1 MEQMHCEQISLTP
14 TKRWLLLV
22 VLSYTSFI
30 FNTTEFIPIGLL
42 SDIAT
47 AFRISETTASLLIS
61 AYAWFV
67 ALMSLPLMLIFGKR
81 DFRKMLLA
89 VLGCFVVSHMLSAV
103 ASSFAMLLISRLG
116 VACSHAVFWSIISPL
131 AVHIAPEG
139 KKQTAMGMII
149 TGTSLAMIIGMPLG
163 RVIGLH
169 LGWRYSFAAIG
180 LASFLSLVLLSMMFP
195 PVPNRQECS
204 SRSLPALSKLPV
216 VTGVYAFT
224 ILAVTAHYMAYSYI
238 EPFLKQVAG
247 MTESMTTSAL
257 VLFGFS
263 GIIASVL
270 FSKYYGK
277 HPKSFLFLI
286 PIGLASILITME
298 LSSVSL
304 YGSLVHCVCWGLMFT
319 AFNLVTEYEVIRHS
333 PPYTTIAVA
342 LYSSIFNIG
351 IGCGAFLGGMVL
363 AGYSISYIGYAGSLV
378 AILAL
383 PIIIKRLA
391 PNLSNS

>member
-1 MEQMHCEQISLTP
+1 MEQIHCEQASLIP
-14 TKRWLLLV
+14 AKRWLLLV

-42 SDIAT
+42 SDIAK
-47 AFRISETTASLLIS
+47 AFRTSETTASLLIS

-67 ALMSLPLMLIFGKR
+67 ALMSLPLMLVFGKG

-89 VLGCFVVSHMLSAV
+89 VLGCFVVSHLLSAV
-103 ASSFAMLLISRLG
+103 ASSFTMLLISRLG
-116 VACSHAVFWSIISPL
+116 VACSHAIFWSIISPL
-131 AVHIAPEG
+131 AVHISPEG
-139 KKQTAMGMII
+139 KKQTAMGMIV

-180 LASFLSLVLLSMMFP
+180 LASLLSLVLLSVMFP
-195 PVPNRQECS
+195 RVPNRQDCS
-204 SRSLPALSKLPV
+204 LRSLPALFKLPV
-216 VTGVYAFT
+216 VTGVYVFT

-257 VLFGFS
+257 VIFGLS

-277 HPKSFLFLI
+277 HPKFFLFLI
-286 PIGLASILITME
+286 PIGLASILITMK
-298 LSSVSL
+298 LSAVSI
-304 YGSLVHCVCWGLMFT
+304 YGSLIHCVCWGLMFT

-351 IGCGAFLGGMVL
+351 IGCGAFLGGMIL
-363 AGYSISYIGYAGSLV
+363 AECSISRIGYAGSLV
-378 AILAL
+378 AILTL
-383 PIIIKRLA
+383 PIIIKRLI
-391 PNLSNS
+391 PNLGNP

>member
-1 MEQMHCEQISLTP
+1 MEQIHCEQASLTP
-14 TKRWLLLV
+14 AKRWLLLV

-42 SDIAT
+42 SDIAK
-47 AFRISETTASLLIS
+47 AFRTSETTASLLIS

-67 ALMSLPLMLIFGKR
+67 ALMSLPLMLVFGKG

-89 VLGCFVVSHMLSAV
+89 VLGCFVVSHLLSAV
-103 ASSFAMLLISRLG
+103 ASSFTMLLISRLG
-116 VACSHAVFWSIISPL
+116 VACSHAIFWSIISPL

-139 KKQTAMGMII
+139 KKQTAMGMIV

-180 LASFLSLVLLSMMFP
+180 LASLLSLVLLSVMFP
-195 PVPNRQECS
+195 RVPNRQDCS
-204 SRSLPALSKLPV
+204 LRSLPALFKLPV
-216 VTGVYAFT
+216 VTGVYVFT

-257 VLFGFS
+257 VIFGLS

-277 HPKSFLFLI
+277 HPKFFLFLI
-286 PIGLASILITME
+286 PIGLASILITMK
-298 LSSVSL
+298 LSAVSI
-304 YGSLVHCVCWGLMFT
+304 YGSLIHCVCWGLMFT

-351 IGCGAFLGGMVL
+351 IGCGAFLGGMIL
-363 AGYSISYIGYAGSLV
+363 AECSISRIGYAGSLV
-378 AILAL
+378 AILTL
-383 PIIIKRLA
+383 PIIIKRLI
-391 PNLSNS
+391 PNLGNP